1 MTGSVNSATKTVA
14 VIGATIH
21 GNHGAEAMLE
31 ATIGRIR
38 EQNENTRFLVYSY
51 YAARDRQL
59 NARADVEYHSAT
71 PVALVTTLFPFGLL
85 LAVLKLFGLK
95 SLGKFFPSSVA
106 ALAEADLLV
115 DLAGVSYIDGREK
128 FLPFNILTILPAMML
143 GVPVVKFSQAMGP
156 FKNPINRLAAKIM
169 LRWCTKV
176 FARGAITAGNL
187 TELAGK
193 VDWERA
199 DDIAFLFAGED
210 TLTEQGIAV
219 EQRIRS
225 EVKSRKDKGQ
235 EVIGICPSSVVAEKG
250 GEAYLDQ
257 MKVLI
262 EHLTAQ
268 NKAVLLFPNATRV
281 DRMDKLFNN
290 DLPILKTISES
301 LSPEATEQVIL
312 IQEDLYAR
320 EIKNIIADCSIVI
333 VSRFHAMVLAL
344 AEKVPPLVIGW
355 SHKYVEVMA
364 LFDLEENVADY
375 EAVGDDSLNRAV
387 DQALVNR
394 AQMYEKIDA
403 KLPSV
408 IATAQVQVD
417 YASALLKQ
425 LDEDLVDAKK
435 IS

>member
-1 MTGSVNSATKTVA
+1 MTGSVNTKTVA

-38 EQNENTRFLVYSY
+38 EQNEDTRFLVYSY

-59 NARADVEYHSAT
+59 NSRPDVEYHSAT

-85 LAVLKLFGLK
+85 LAVLKLFGLR
-95 SLGKFFPSSVA
+95 SLGRFFPASVA
-106 ALAEADLLV
+106 ALADADLLV

-169 LRWCTKV
+169 LRLCTKV
-176 FARGAITAGNL
+176 FARGEITAANL
-187 TELAGK
+187 TELAGG
-193 VDWERA
+193 VQWERA
-199 DDIAFLFAGED
+199 DDIAFLFAGDD
-210 TLTEQGIAV
+210 TLTEMGEPV
-219 EQRIRS
+219 EKRIRA
-225 EVKSRKDKGQ
+225 EIKARQEQGK

-262 EHLTAQ
+262 EHLAAQ
-268 NKAVLLFPNATRV
+268 DKVVLLFPNATRA

-290 DLPILKTISES
+290 DLPILKAIADS
-301 LSPEATEQVIL
+301 LSPSTLEQVIL

-320 EIKNIIADCSIVI
+320 EIKNIIADCSLVI

-364 LFDLEENVADY
+364 LFDLEDNVADY

-387 DQALVNR
+387 DEALINR
-394 AQMYEKIDA
+394 DSMYQKIDA

-417 YASALLKQ
+417 YVSGLLNG
-425 LDEDLVDAKK
+425 EAVDLPQCEN
-435 IS
+435 